1 MRLLLLGSD
10 YGYSIERHYLKY
22 LRELGVDVTL
32 FGIENLYARY
42 AQKNLFT
49 KVINKIGINQH
60 FFAEVNRQ
68 TIDFVK
74 QHQPTH
80 ILVFKGMQLYPQ
92 TIQLLKKLGCFIAN
106 YNPDHPFIL
115 TDKGSGNQYVT
126 DAVPYYDLHFC
137 YSKLL
142 MQTIE
147 KNYGLPTVFLPFGY
161 ELSDEVY
168 EKALQQEEILQPC
181 FIGNPDK
188 ERIAFIKS
196 LLKEGITL
204 AVYGHH
210 WERYFSTTAQLTLHP
225 ACHHQDYWF
234 TLQRYRVQINFL
246 RKHNVDSHNMRT
258 FEIGAIGGVQLAN
271 DTTEHREFFEE
282 DKEIFL
288 FKTTS
293 ECAEKIRFLLALL
306 PQKINE
312 VRLNARQRSVL
323 GNYTYASRVQTIFN
337 TLKTYS

>member
-10 YGYSIERHYLKY
+10 YGYSIERYYLKY
-22 LRELGVDVTL
+22 LREFGIDVTL
-32 FGIENLYARY
+32 FGVENLYAQY
-42 AQKNLFT
+42 AQKNLLT
-49 KVINKIGINQH
+49 KIINKVGINQH

-68 TIDFVK
+68 TIEFVK

-92 TIQLLKKLGCFIAN
+92 TIQTLKNLGCFVAN
-106 YNPDHPFIL
+106 YNPDHPFIFSGS
-115 TDKGSGNQYVT
+115 GSGNQYVT

-161 ELSDEVY
+161 ELSNEVY
-168 EKALQQEEILQPC
+168 EKAQQQQEIVAPC

-188 ERIAFIKS
+188 ERIAFINS
-196 LLKEGITL
+196 LLKEGVNLTI
-204 AVYGHH
+204 YGHN
-210 WERYFSTTAQLTLHP
+210 WERYFRSNSQLTLAP
-225 ACHHQDYWF
+225 ACYQQDYWL
-234 TLQRYRVQINFL
+234 TLQRYRVQINVL

-282 DKEIFL
+282 NKEIFL
-288 FKTTS
+288 FTDIKD
-293 ECAEKIRFLLALL
+293 CVA
-306 PQKINE
+306 KING
-312 VRLNARQRSVL
+312 L
-323 GNYTYASRVQTIFN
+323 
-337 TLKTYS
+337 LKTPEKEIKIIRQKAHQKSIKYDYSYRNRTKTLIEALQKY